1 MLSGLMIIIS
11 FIGRTKPQ
19 TGMETGTSPPANTT
33 TLTTPAST
41 GVSKSMNHSFKD
53 GEATV
58 PSTLSSQLT
67 SHNINQS
74 LKFLRISTKSQ
85 ESLFKDTPL
94 TLGLLCI
101 MLKFWTQRFGTLFL
115 EMMIWIRLRLIFII
129 IKLSLPGRDLRPP
142 KMLAM
147 IMRPSFLNRLIDL
160 SIQSGLESG
169 HLLLTYAPGG

>member
-1 MLSGLMIIIS
+1 MLSGLMILIS

-19 TGMETGTSPPANTT
+19 TGMETGTSPPESTT
-33 TLTTPAST
+33 TSTTPAST
-41 GVSKSMNHSFKD
+41 GASKSMNHSFRD

-74 LKFLRISTKSQ
+74 SKFLRISTESQ

-94 TLGLLCI
+94 TLGSLCI
-101 MLKFWTQRFGTLFL
+101 TLKLRTQRFGTLFS

-129 IKLSLPGRDLRPP
+129 IRLSLPGRDLRHQ
-142 KMLAM
+142 KIHAM
-147 IMRPSFLNRLIDL
+147 IMRPSLVSRLIDL
-160 SIQSGLESG
+160 SIRYGLESG
-169 HLLLTYAPGG
+169 RWPLTCAPGG